1 MRLPLSLCAHGRP
14 MVCLAFI
21 NLMFAEIEVVRQLV
35 ILAVGLFVKHAVR
48 FR

>member
-1 MRLPLSLCAHGRP
+1 MRLPLSLCTHGRP
-14 MVCLAFI
+14 LFCLSFI

-35 ILAVGLFVKHAVR
+35 ILVVGLFVKYAVR